1 MQAEEGGEP
10 ISFGVSMQDLLRV
23 RHLRPAKQV
32 LADLEIT
39 APQDLGYIYVEDLWN
54 MRSTMMT
61 Q

>member
-10 ISFGVSMQDLLRV
+10 ISVGASMQDLLRV
-23 RHLRPAKQV
+23 RHLRPVKQV

-39 APQDLGYIYVEDLWN
+39 APQDLEYIYVEDLWN
-54 MRSTMMT
+54 MRLTMMS